1 MRYNDILNE
10 NQINEL
16 GIIKNIKGAIQGARA
31 GYQAS
36 KLQKKGI
43 EHSGRIV
50 NNIRAEFQ
58 QMVGG
63 GIEPTYDNLIDFL
76 QDLGLSDV
84 ESIPNPTANAAATLA
99 KAGQQAMGADGVPN
113 LAQAVSEAVA
123 GTLNAKQIDD
133 IIKAAVKKNYA
144 RIVAAQKGRTIQTKS
159 VQPAE
164 QPEEPQQAATATDSG
179 TAPETPQQQAPAAPQ
194 RPAPAAP
201 QRPAPAAP
209 QRPAPAVKPEIEAIK
224 KAYSMLDQKSRD
236 QLRNELDILDD
247 QERLA
252 TGTNESKI
260 KVMSKFLGREL

>member
-36 KLQKKGI
+36 KLQKKGV

-58 QMVGG
+58 QMIGG

-76 QDLGLSDV
+76 QDLGLSDL

-144 RIVAAQKGRTIQTKS
+144 RIVAAQKGRTIQPKS

-194 RPAPAAP
+194 RS
-201 QRPAPAAP
+201 
-209 QRPAPAVKPEIEAIK
+209 APAVKPEIEAIK

>member
-194 RPAPAAP
+194 RPAPA
-201 QRPAPAAP
+201 
-209 QRPAPAVKPEIEAIK
+209 VKPEIEAIK